1 MKVRDDITVFSEGG
15 MMSDASLFFLSQKVC
30 LHDVLHCRPSY
41 LYCYLLQCP
50 KHGPAEWKRLYVE
63 NKNYLDTERGRVYN
77 RRVTFNQIKIN
88 K

>member
-15 MMSDASLFFLSQKVC
+15 MMSDASLFFLSQK
-30 LHDVLHCRPSY
+30 
-41 LYCYLLQCP
+41 CP